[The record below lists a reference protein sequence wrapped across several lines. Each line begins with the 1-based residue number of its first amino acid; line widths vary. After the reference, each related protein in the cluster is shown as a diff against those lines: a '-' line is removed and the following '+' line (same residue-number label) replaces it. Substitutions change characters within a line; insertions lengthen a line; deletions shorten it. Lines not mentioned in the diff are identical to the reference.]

1 MSGTTLS
8 AVVAVLGGFGLAA
21 VLVVPYIAWSYHRR
35 GELGLGHAV
44 LGLAFL
50 IYSFALVT
58 YTLLPL
64 PEIDTAYCVRHA
76 AVTRPVL
83 APLRFVSDMGKYDTA
98 GIRALLRNPALRQVL
113 FNVALFVPLGMFLRH
128 LFRCGLPLTLLTG
141 LLISLTVESTQLTG
155 VWFLF
160 QCPYRLFDTGDLLSN
175 SLGAAVGFLLAP
187 VLNLV
192 PGQRVRVPVGVP
204 RPVTRRR
211 RLLGI
216 ALDLLAVWVAGNG
229 LLFGAK
235 LANWAL
241 HGEVPREGVW
251 NPLLTSVLAYWLP
264 AVLLLLVI
272 PLLGNG
278 GTIGQRIVLL
288 RPADRLGQVPR
299 WPRAALRFLTG
310 SGGYYVLVGAVP
322 DAAVSLV
329 CASFGFLVHT
339 TGGRGLSGVVAGLT
353 VIDSRVDRYGTR
365 VAPDRKYRFEHLPAE
380 EHR

>member
-8 AVVAVLGGFGLAA
+8 AVVAVIGGFGLAA

-44 LGLAFL
+44 LGLGFL
-50 IYSFALVT
+50 VYSFALVT

-64 PEIDTAYCVRHA
+64 PEVDAAFCVKHA
-76 AVTRPVL
+76 AVTKPVL
-83 APLRFVSDMGKYDTA
+83 EPLRFIDDMRKYDTS
-98 GIRALLRNPALRQVL
+98 GIRATLRNPALRQVL

-128 LFRCGLPLTLLTG
+128 LFRCGVALTLLTG
-141 LLISLTVESTQLTG
+141 FLISLTVESTQLTG

-175 SLGAAVGFLLAP
+175 TLGAGIGFLLAP

-216 ALDLLAVWVAGNG
+216 ALDLLAVWLTGSA

-235 LANWAL
+235 LANWAI
-241 HGEVPREGVW
+241 HGEVPRSGVW

-264 AVLLLLVI
+264 AVLLLLVM

-278 GTIGQRIVLL
+278 GTVGQRIVLL
-288 RPADRLGQVPR
+288 RPAGPGGTVPR
-299 WPRAALRFLTG
+299 WPRVLARFLSG
-310 SGGYYVLVGAVP
+310 SGGYYVLVGTDP
-322 DAAVSLV
+322 NAALLLL
-329 CASFGFLVHT
+329 CASSLFLVHT
-339 TGGRGLSGVVAGLT
+339 TGGRGLSGVLAGLT

-365 VAPDRKYRFEHLPAE
+365 VAGNRKYRFEHLPAE

>member
-44 LGLAFL
+44 LGLGFL

-64 PEIDTAYCVRHA
+64 PEVDTTFCVKHA
-76 AVTRPVL
+76 AVTTPVL
-83 APLRFVSDMGKYDTA
+83 APLRFLDDMHKYDTS
-98 GIRALLRNPALRQVL
+98 GIRAVLRNPALRQVL

-128 LFRCGLPLTLLTG
+128 LFRGGLALTLSTG

-175 SLGAAVGFLLAP
+175 TLGAGVGFLLAP

-192 PGQRVRVPVGVP
+192 PGQRVRVPMGVP
-204 RPVTRRR
+204 RAVTRRR

-241 HGEVPREGVW
+241 HGEVPRRGVW

-264 AVLLLLVI
+264 AVLLLLVA

-288 RPADRLGQVPR
+288 RPADRLGGVPR
-299 WPRAALRFLTG
+299 WPRVVLRFLTG
-310 SGGYYVLVGAVP
+310 SGGYFVLVGAAP
-322 DAAVSLV
+322 DAALLLV
-329 CASFGFLVHT
+329 CTSFVFLVHT
-339 TGGRGLSGVVAGLT
+339 TGGRGLSGVLAGLT

-365 VAPDRKYRFEHLPAE
+365 VAHDRRYRFEHLPAE